1 MLRRVIQYISSLRKS
16 FLSEGSFG
24 QNLAITFSGNVLAQ
38 LIGFAFTPFIAR
50 IYGPEAYGV
59 FALFIAVVNNV
70 SPLSTLQFP
79 SGYVAAENDREFIQM
94 VQITFLVL
102 LVGTLFVFGSIFI
115 FKYELIRTFSLIEIN
130 AYLIWV
136 PVYYFLMGVDN
147 ILLGWNIRLKEFKR
161 GAVAK
166 IFSTSLSKGT
176 AILYGVLAEP
186 VALGIVIG
194 NLLSYPF
201 ESFVKFGPTIKR
213 EAAKLFKDYNWLQL
227 RIIFLK
233 YRAYPTYLTTGT
245 VVSNLSNQLPIYF
258 LSIWF
263 DQGIVGLFALA
274 NSMVNLPLALIINS
288 STTVFLQKAA
298 ETIQNS
304 GPKLKSLVTSLYQK
318 LLLLS
323 FVPLVVLALISE
335 WLFVLVFGAEWE
347 QSGVFASILCMGV
360 IFSVPSTPLSVLF
373 RLMNKERIVFITNV
387 IFVGIKFFGLW
398 LGLYYGSI
406 KFSVIGFSLA
416 TFFTNLVALFIIFR
430 MVKISI
436 WILVRDA
443 VIVVAIMAII
453 FLLNV

>member
-1 MLRRVIQYISSLRKS
+1 MLTRVIQYVISLKKR

-24 QNLAITFSGNVLAQ
+24 HNLAITFSGNVLAQ
-38 LIGFAFTPFIAR
+38 MIGFAFTPFIAR

-59 FALFIAVVNNV
+59 FALFIAVVNNI

-79 SGYVAAENDREFIQM
+79 SGYVAAENNKEF
-94 VQITFLVL
+94 VRLLQITLLVL
-102 LVGTLFVFGSIFI
+102 FIGTIFVFGCIYI
-115 FKYELIRTFSLIEIN
+115 FKHELMSTFNLAEIS
-130 AYLIWV
+130 AYLIWI
-136 PVYYFLMGVDN
+136 PIYYFLMGVDN

-166 IFSTSLSKGT
+166 IFSASLSKGV

-186 VALGIVIG
+186 AALGIIIG

-213 EAAKLFKDYNWLQL
+213 ETARVFKDYNWLEL
-227 RIIFLK
+227 KSTFLK
-233 YRAYPTYLTTGT
+233 YKTYPTYLTTGT

-274 NSMVNLPLALIINS
+274 NSMVNLPLSLIINS

-304 GPKLKSLVTSLYQK
+304 GEKLKSLVVSLYQK

-323 FVPLVVLALISE
+323 FVPLVLLALTSE
-335 WLFVLVFGAEWE
+335 WLFKLIFGAEWE
-347 QSGVFASILCMGV
+347 QSGVFASILCMGA
-360 IFSVPSTPLSVLF
+360 IFTVPGTPLSVLF
-373 RLMNKERIVFITNV
+373 RLMNKERIVFMTN
-387 IFVGIKFFGLW
+387 IFFVGIKFFGLW
-398 LGLYYGSI
+398 IGLYYGSI

-416 TFFTNLVALFIIFR
+416 TFLTNLVALFIIFR
-430 MVKISI
+430 MVKISAL
-436 WILVRDA
+436 ILVRDA
-443 VIVVAIMAII
+443 VIVGAVMILI
-453 FLLNV
+453 FFLNI